1 MKPIQCSCG
10 YKNPYGTEI
19 CCACGNVL
27 EKTDGKV
34 DMRYEGSA
42 RRSQIYKK
50 NLMDKL
56 WNFFSS
62 VKVGVVFIIIVLV
75 ASIIGTILPQ
85 APTIQTD
92 LPLEEYYKQNYGW
105 FGTVYHALGLSN
117 LYHSFWY
124 LFLIICLSISLLI
137 ASIDRFFPLYRSL
150 KHQRVMKHPN
160 FFQNQ
165 RVFFHRP
172 SINEQELEW
181 KLQSLRYKVKKEGEN
196 VLAEKGRFSRWG
208 PYVNHLGLIIFLI
221 GVVARF
227 LPGMYVNEVVWIRDG
242 ETKRLPGTN
251 GEYYLKNNQFIV
263 EVYDKT
269 KEEEVFQ
276 DALQKREVMAKN
288 FQTKVTL
295 FQTDQ
300 HAILGEKP
308 TLQEVKKADIQVNKP
323 LKYDGY
329 ALYQGDYKLNE
340 LSELEYTVIANTTKK
355 EFGSF
360 KINLADP
367 QKSYTL
373 KNGLQVELEEYYP
386 DVTFDKF
393 GKPQTVSKIPNNP
406 AFVFRVHSADKKVSE
421 VSFATVSQTVNS
433 SKNHQFTVEL
443 ENIKTKNV
451 TALTVRKDP
460 LLPILF
466 IGGIIFMIGVIQGSY
481 WNHRRVWIKRVGD
494 KKVWIAAHTNK
505 NWHGLKRD
513 IEHVFGNIEKTRLEK
528 PAYKQSG
535 NREEE

>member
-1 MKPIQCSCG
+1 MKPIQCGCG

-19 CCACGNVL
+19 CCACGHVL
-27 EKTDGKV
+27 GGNGGKV

-42 RRSQIYKK
+42 RRSQTYKRT
-50 NLMDKL
+50 LIDKL

-62 VKVGVVFIIIVLV
+62 VKVGVGFIVLVLV

-85 APTIQTD
+85 VPTIQTA
-92 LPLEEYYKQNYGW
+92 LPLGEYYKQNYGW
-105 FGTVYHALGLSN
+105 FGAVYHTLGFSN

-124 LFLIICLSISLLI
+124 LFSIICLSISLLI

-150 KHQRVMKHPN
+150 KYQRVIKHPSFFKN
-160 FFQNQ
+160 QHVFFQLA
-165 RVFFHRP
+165 

-181 KLQSLRYKVKKEGEN
+181 KLQSLRYRVKKEKEN

-221 GVVARF
+221 GVIARF

-269 KEEEVFQ
+269 KEGKVFE
-276 DALQKREVMAKN
+276 DALKKREIIAKT
-288 FQTKVTL
+288 FQTKATL

-308 TLQEVKKADIQVNKP
+308 ILQEVKKADIEVNKP

-340 LSELEYTVIANTTKK
+340 LSKLEYKITETATNK
-355 EFGSF
+355 EFGSI

-373 KNGLQVELEEYYP
+373 HAGLQVEIEEYYP
-386 DVTFDKF
+386 DVAFDKL
-393 GKPQTVSKIPNNP
+393 GKPRTVSKIPNNP
-406 AFVFRVHSADKKVSE
+406 AFVFRIHSADKKVSE
-421 VSFATVSQTVNS
+421 VSFATVNQTVNS
-433 SKNHQFTVEL
+433 FKNHQFTVKL

-451 TALTVRKDP
+451 TALTVKKDP

-466 IGGIIFMIGVIQGSY
+466 IGGIIFMLGVIQGSY
-481 WNHRRVWIKRVGD
+481 WNHRRVWIKKVGD
-494 KKVWIAAHTNK
+494 QKIWIAAHTNK

-513 IEHVFGNIEKTRLEK
+513 IEQVFGIIEKISLEK
-528 PAYKQSG
+528 PAYKHSG
-535 NREEE
+535 TRGEE